1 MGSGASCCRSSKS
14 AGLNKPSTPAGQPSK
29 IQTQATE
36 VPTLMASLQ
45 GQMPNDNVQ
54 DAENVMTHFL
64 DVENGLLPEEMPQR
78 IECNDIVE
86 FTIKENTE
94 YDIFEV
100 YKDGNDYYRV
110 INGYELLNIKNHT
123 PQNKRRLLFPF
134 ALNQPH
140 SELYFCIMPS
150 SQRQTLSETLKC
162 PKQNCE
168 KNRLIVNKPEIK
180 FTLTDEKEN
189 QKVYLCKGDTV
200 DIEWITSGPGYR
212 MEEKKYCPVSGGLY
226 TVSQTSD
233 NVSHRVSSKG
243 KFSKTFTDFGMSFLF
258 RLTDTNQIH
267 DITVCIVNKTYKMK
281 HIEIKDDKIQP
292 NIIWLDEN
300 DWIRFSWNGRH
311 KQTVVQIEPFTISEN
326 KQQSIEL
333 RTIGENFFW
342 PNDPSR
348 SGCIYHQFMK
358 TGIYC
363 FKTGDQQIGTIIV
376 KPRNTIRSIPIDG
389 DKLTYKM
396 NTNDLVQF
404 DWKMNDSQQEPIL
417 ITIESN
423 SSVVPDA
430 AGGPTGVFE
439 CALHKCIKVEPLFRQ
454 HFYTCETYILHIPQH
469 GLYNFAYSDNQDSSL
484 LSIIVEN
491 DVDSHRVAYNDQ
503 NVFQPDLLIIN
514 RLDQVW
520 FDSSSKTVA
529 NIYRTD
535 EFGKRLE
542 SEKPLFQPQLNS
554 INYYMKEFQQL
565 GIYYFSTDINNTD
578 TNNKKQNSIRP
589 LTVVV
594 LPEIRFHYKSITK
607 DDFDNEPI
615 ITNINDFVVW
625 QFEQTISRSLI
636 QVNSDE
642 TLQELLSCHERAVT
656 GRNRQCLAVECIVQG
671 TFYFANP
678 EFERVSGLEETRLLS
693 TIVIDPLFCQNCFIT
708 TSHQFVPNILHIAQN
723 DTVSW
728 ILNINERNHRIY
740 VQSNNN
746 EEEIDNDKFIDK
758 NLSEYVSGVHYLHT
772 FKEPGEYIIRSNRF
786 QSTATV
792 CVYSENIIRNQKKQL
807 QEPRTVEDIEPTSE
821 FGSQIHLFCPD
832 RNAIMFYTLDGLPP
846 TRHYDNVLKYD
857 PNEGLR
863 LLEQGLHI
871 IRAYA
876 VEDEKIS
883 SSIVTSSPTFVL
895 ENKEVAA
902 MNELRALWN
911 NCTMKLSVSLEH
923 PNKMYGNIKIEPAN
937 SIDFIDHIELHINDV
952 AQKVNLAPTDL
963 NFSAKGFA
971 AGEQYEVHVVAYP
984 KDNITDVEPIL
995 SNKRAF
1001 EIQREVPGGGPLLSL
1016 ALSSDQSTILLVW
1029 AHIGDH
1035 VSEYIV
1041 YVDNIETKIITERDF
1056 NDFYGIQFHG
1066 AQQRKKYSFHVD
1078 AKIKNTNEIRKS
1090 NIINVTAP
1098 LDLSVKKPIL
1108 DQYFP
1113 YIIINDEQASSSM
1126 HLEKGLDRLSS
1137 SKLSIRTSSPSSSAP
1152 PSPAASSRSNIHKID
1167 LNDAS
1172 LNTSEII
1179 PQKSDDYDNDKT
1191 DNLKEQEQEQLP
1203 TSNETSTMQIK
1214 IDETTE
1220 DSTTEKFET
1229 IQQQQNQNS
1238 IVSDDFK
1245 RRAQDLLKRLTQDIE
1260 NRLKQSNSNST
1271 HPHKS
1276 FLGTQH
1282 YKDEQLLS
1290 QRSSVSSPD
1299 PYTDRLPPKSQRRSA
1314 TLNKNLNQ
1322 NDNTMFNDTS

>member
-1 MGSGASCCRSSKS
+1 
-14 AGLNKPSTPAGQPSK
+14 
-29 IQTQATE
+29 
-36 VPTLMASLQ
+36 
-45 GQMPNDNVQ
+45 
-54 DAENVMTHFL
+54 
-64 DVENGLLPEEMPQR
+64 
-78 IECNDIVE
+78 
-86 FTIKENTE
+86 
-94 YDIFEV
+94 
-100 YKDGNDYYRV
+100 
-110 INGYELLNIKNHT
+110 
-123 PQNKRRLLFPF
+123 
-134 ALNQPH
+134 
-140 SELYFCIMPS
+140 
-150 SQRQTLSETLKC
+150 
-162 PKQNCE
+162 
-168 KNRLIVNKPEIK
+168 
-180 FTLTDEKEN
+180 
-189 QKVYLCKGDTV
+189 
-200 DIEWITSGPGYR
+200 
-212 MEEKKYCPVSGGLY
+212 
-226 TVSQTSD
+226 
-233 NVSHRVSSKG
+233 
-243 KFSKTFTDFGMSFLF
+243 
-258 RLTDTNQIH
+258 
-267 DITVCIVNKTYKMK
+267 
-281 HIEIKDDKIQP
+281 
-292 NIIWLDEN
+292 
-300 DWIRFSWNGRH
+300 
-311 KQTVVQIEPFTISEN
+311 
-326 KQQSIEL
+326 
-333 RTIGENFFW
+333 
-342 PNDPSR
+342 
-348 SGCIYHQFMK
+348 
-358 TGIYC
+358 
-363 FKTGDQQIGTIIV
+363 
-376 KPRNTIRSIPIDG
+376 
-389 DKLTYKM
+389 
-396 NTNDLVQF
+396 
-404 DWKMNDSQQEPIL
+404 
-417 ITIESN
+417 
-423 SSVVPDA
+423 
-430 AGGPTGVFE
+430 
-439 CALHKCIKVEPLFRQ
+439 
-454 HFYTCETYILHIPQH
+454 
-469 GLYNFAYSDNQDSSL
+469 
-484 LSIIVEN
+484 
-491 DVDSHRVAYNDQ
+491 
-503 NVFQPDLLIIN
+503 
-514 RLDQVW
+514 
-520 FDSSSKTVA
+520 
-529 NIYRTD
+529 
-535 EFGKRLE
+535 
-542 SEKPLFQPQLNS
+542 
-554 INYYMKEFQQL
+554 
-565 GIYYFSTDINNTD
+565 
-578 TNNKKQNSIRP
+578 
-589 LTVVV
+589 
-594 LPEIRFHYKSITK
+594 
-607 DDFDNEPI
+607 
-615 ITNINDFVVW
+615 
-625 QFEQTISRSLI
+625 
-636 QVNSDE
+636 
-642 TLQELLSCHERAVT
+642 
-656 GRNRQCLAVECIVQG
+656 
-671 TFYFANP
+671 
-678 EFERVSGLEETRLLS
+678 
-693 TIVIDPLFCQNCFIT
+693 
-708 TSHQFVPNILHIAQN
+708 
-723 DTVSW
+723 
-728 ILNINERNHRIY
+728 
-740 VQSNNN
+740 
-746 EEEIDNDKFIDK
+746 
-758 NLSEYVSGVHYLHT
+758 
-772 FKEPGEYIIRSNRF
+772 
-786 QSTATV
+786 
-792 CVYSENIIRNQKKQL
+792 
-807 QEPRTVEDIEPTSE
+807 
-821 FGSQIHLFCPD
+821 
-832 RNAIMFYTLDGLPP
+832 
-846 TRHYDNVLKYD
+846 
-857 PNEGLR
+857 
-863 LLEQGLHI
+863 
-871 IRAYA
+871 
-876 VEDEKIS
+876 
-883 SSIVTSSPTFVL
+883 PTFVL

-1001 EIQREVPGGGPLLSL
+1001 EIQREVSGGGPLLSL